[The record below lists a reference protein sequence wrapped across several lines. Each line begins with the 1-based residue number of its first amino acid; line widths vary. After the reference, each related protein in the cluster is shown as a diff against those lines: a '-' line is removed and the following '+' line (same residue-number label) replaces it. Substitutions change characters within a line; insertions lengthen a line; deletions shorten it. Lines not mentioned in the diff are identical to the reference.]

1 MSFKKTVISTVAAA
15 AVATSAFAA
24 VTVNQDGKGEYLNF
38 PAYYA
43 TTDGWSTNLRVVNT
57 NTTHAV
63 VAKVVIREYATSQEL
78 LDFPIYLSPGDVWTA
93 DLVNAGAANSVK
105 IVSTDDSGPVPGAG
119 MDQPLFDKGPKGP
132 GAGNNISYGYVE
144 VLTLGKMP
152 AADIAAADAA
162 VTWSEFKPLP
172 KSAIKA
178 AYENTANTWLPT
190 EGEVFGQQ
198 TVTATTAGAERS
210 MTLMATALD
219 VTMPGAML
227 WEANPTGVFATD
239 TTADAMWYPGVE
251 QEIRD
256 ALKKDAVQV
265 VNYVDAEG
273 ETQVLLTQPYKHTN
287 ADANATST
295 GNVAPYF
302 DNAATSNGY
311 SLGKFYYTA
320 RAWDNQENTYVNP
333 ESVYSGGVEVTA
345 AKACETE
352 ICYIKTSDD
361 ANYASG
367 WLNYTLG
374 TSADTRTFIGGVPT
388 IATIVTGIRVNGVGV
403 VNMIPAANTPTPAGN

>member
-15 AVATSAFAA
+15 VVATSAFAA

-93 DLVNAGAANSVK
+93 DIVNNGSASSVK
-105 IVSTDDSGPVPGAG
+105 ITSTDDSGPKPGQG
-119 MDQPLFDKGPKGP
+119 LDQALFDKGPKGP

-144 VLTLGKMP
+144 VLTLGKMS
-152 AADIAAADAA
+152 AADIAATDAA
-162 VTWSEFKPLP
+162 VTWSEYTPLP
-172 KSAIKA
+172 KATIKA
-178 AYENTANTWLPT
+178 AFENTANTWLPT
-190 EGEVFGQQ
+190 ESEVFGQQ
-198 TVTATTAGAERS
+198 TITATTAGAERS

-219 VTMPGAML
+219 ITMPGAML
-227 WEANPTGVFATD
+227 WELAPTNVFASD
-239 TTADAMWYPGVE
+239 TTPDSMWYSGVE
-251 QEIRD
+251 AEIRT

-265 VNYVDAEG
+265 VNYVAAEG
-273 ETQVLLTQPYKHTN
+273 ETQLLLTQPYKHTN
-287 ADANATST
+287 DDANASNT

-302 DNAATSNGY
+302 DNAAASNGY
-311 SLGKFYYTA
+311 SFGKFYYTA
-320 RAWDNQENTYVNP
+320 RAWDEQENTYVDP
-333 ESVYSGGVEVTA
+333 ESVFSGGVTVTA

-352 ICYIKTSDD
+352 VCYLKTSDAGD
-361 ANYASG
+361 YASG
-367 WLNYTLG
+367 WTNYTLG
-374 TSADTRTFIGGVPT
+374 TSADTKTFIGGVPT
-388 IATIVTGIRVNGVGV
+388 ITTVITGIRVNGVGI
-403 VNMIPAANTPTPAGN
+403 VNMIPAANTPTAP